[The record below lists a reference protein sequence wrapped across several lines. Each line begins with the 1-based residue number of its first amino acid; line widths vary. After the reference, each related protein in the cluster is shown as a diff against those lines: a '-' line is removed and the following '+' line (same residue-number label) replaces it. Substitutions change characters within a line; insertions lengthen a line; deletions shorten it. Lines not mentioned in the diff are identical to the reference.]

1 MQTTQT
7 LNPPAP
13 HLTEPV
19 AAAQSAVSWGAVF
32 AGAVI
37 AAALSALLIMGG
49 TGLGFLA
56 VSPWRGEG
64 ASGVAIVASTIAWL
78 FVVQIIAYGA
88 AGYVTGRLRTRWTD
102 TATDEI
108 YFRDT
113 AHGLLVWAVSAL
125 IGLALLGSA
134 ASSAVTGAANAGASL
149 AGSGAGAAAAAASQS
164 ADSLSVEQ
172 ALERLNE
179 AIQRSAPLTESD
191 RLAAAQTEQTLR
203 EAADDAR
210 KAAAA
215 FSLWAFAAL
224 LTGAFVASFAAT
236 VGGRARDD

>member
-19 AAAQSAVSWGAVF
+19 AATQSAVSWGAVF

-64 ASGVAIVASTIAWL
+64 ASGAAIVASTIAWL

-134 ASSAVTGAANAGASL
+134 VTGAANAGASL
-149 AGSGAGAAAAAASQS
+149 AGSGAGAVAATASRS
-164 ADSLSVEQ
+164 ANNLSVEQ

-179 AIQRSAPLTESD
+179 AIQRGAPVTESD
-191 RLAAAQTEQTLR
+191 RQAAAQTEQSLR
-203 EAADDAR
+203 EAADNAR

-236 VGGRARDD
+236 VGGRVRDD